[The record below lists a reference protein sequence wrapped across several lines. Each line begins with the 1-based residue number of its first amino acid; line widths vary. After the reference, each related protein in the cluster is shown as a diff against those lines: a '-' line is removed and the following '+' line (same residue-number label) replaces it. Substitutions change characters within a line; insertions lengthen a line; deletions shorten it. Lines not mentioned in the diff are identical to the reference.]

1 MCGLIGSTKH
11 QITRNTLSSL
21 SHRGPDSRGLR
32 HSPDCQLG
40 HTRLSILGLS
50 GGAQPMS
57 ADNGRITISFNGE
70 IYNYL
75 ELKEVLR
82 EEGVELQTGSDTEV
96 LLNYYIVFGLD
107 KTLEDANGMF
117 AFALY
122 NWANNTLTLARDRVG
137 IKPLFYAA
145 EKDGITF
152 CSEIGPIKEVLGTDK
167 LSIDPVAVSM
177 FFNTFYI
184 ASPNTIWNEIRSL
197 EPGHYIDY
205 SLQTKELK
213 VKKYWS
219 LSPQKRENRNLKE
232 FEDLLRDSVRLRMR
246 SDVPFGAYLSGGIDS
261 SLIVKYMSSIDE
273 QCSTYTAEIKDK
285 DLNEKKYADRVAEKY
300 KTNHTNIEVE
310 YGEIKLSFL
319 RKMARTFGQ
328 PFADSSI
335 IPTYLISKKISESVA
350 VALGGDG
357 SDENFCGY
365 NKYDYTDKPIQDRFF
380 RNQDLSFLNDKYVK
394 DTYDYMVSKLPYQT
408 EDPQELM
415 RLMDIRFFL
424 EGDILQKSRPDIIFV
439 FGSSL
444 LKENIFSI
452 PKIGCINIHTGLVQ
466 YYRGVDSSF
475 WALYDERP
483 DRIGATVHFIDK
495 SIDAGEIIFQG
506 TPKTLSKTD
515 DLDDVFLKNCICGF
529 NMVCENL
536 KTLMAGN
543 IKTRCLAKRGKLYQ
557 IKDKTPQKIAE
568 VEAKLGRVLGDYHG

>member
-21 SHRGPDSRGLR
+21 SHRGPDSRGLW

-424 EGDILQKSRPDIIFV
+424 EGDILQK
-439 FGSSL
+439 
-444 LKENIFSI
+444 
-452 PKIGCINIHTGLVQ
+452 
-466 YYRGVDSSF
+466 VDRT
-475 WALYDERP
+475 LY
-483 DRIGATVHFIDK
+483 
-495 SIDAGEIIFQG
+495 
-506 TPKTLSKTD
+506 L
-515 DLDDVFLKNCICGF
+515 
-529 NMVCENL
+529 
-536 KTLMAGN
+536 
-543 IKTRCLAKRGKLYQ
+543 CLA
-557 IKDKTPQKIAE
+557 A
-568 VEAKLGRVLGDYHG
+568 AF